1 MARVYVSI
9 GSNIDRERHIEA
21 ALRMLAERVGP
32 LDRSTVY
39 ESAAV
44 GFDSDPFYN
53 LVVGFDTELEPRAV
67 QELLHEIEAGN
78 GRVRGNGLA
87 ARTLDLDMLLYDD
100 LVVDDPDLVLPRT
113 DIGDYAFVL
122 APLAEIAGSR
132 RHPVSGRSFAEL
144 WSGFPDRTQVL
155 KPVGWPPAA
164 GR

>member
-21 ALRMLAERVGP
+21 ALQMLGAGFGP
-32 LDRSTVY
+32 LQCSTVY

-44 GFDSDPFYN
+44 GFNSEPFYN
-53 LVVGFDTELEPRAV
+53 LVVGFDTSLAPRAV
-67 QELLHEIEAGN
+67 QALLHEIEDRN
-78 GRVRGNGLA
+78 GRERGAGLA

-100 LVVDDPDLVLPRT
+100 LVADEPDLVLPRA

-132 RHPVSGRSFAEL
+132 RHPVSGRRFAEL
-144 WSGFPDRTQVL
+144 WSEFTDSSQVL
-155 KPVGWPPAA
+155 KPVPWPPVAVH
-164 GR
+164 

>member
-9 GSNIDRERHIEA
+9 GSNIDRERHIDS
-21 ALRMLAERVGP
+21 ALQTLAGLVGP
-32 LDRSTVY
+32 LECSTVY

-67 QELLHEIEAGN
+67 QALLHEIEAGN
-78 GRVRGNGLA
+78 GRQRSNALA

-100 LVVDDPDLVLPRT
+100 LVVNEPDMVLPRA
-113 DIGDYAFVL
+113 DINAYAFVL
-122 APLAEIAGSR
+122 APLAEIAGAR
-132 RHPVSGRSFAEL
+132 RHPVSGRRFDDL
-144 WSGFPDRTQVL
+144 WSGFADREQVL
-155 KPVGWPPAA
+155 KPVAWLPVA